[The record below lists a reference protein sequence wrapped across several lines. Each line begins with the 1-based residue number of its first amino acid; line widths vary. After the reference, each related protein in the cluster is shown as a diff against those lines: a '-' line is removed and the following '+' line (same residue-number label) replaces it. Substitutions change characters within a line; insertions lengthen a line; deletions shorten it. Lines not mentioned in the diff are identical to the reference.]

1 MEQANQKRIVLGI
14 SGGIA
19 AYKAAEL
26 LRLLIKQ
33 GIDVQV
39 VKTEAACH
47 FITPTTMQ
55 GLSGKPV
62 MTSQWDSSVPN
73 SMAHINLS
81 RAADAIVIAPASADF
96 IAKLA
101 HGLAD
106 DLLSALCL
114 ARLCPLIIAPA
125 MNREMWLNA
134 ATQRNVKQLLVDGVQ
149 ILGPDNGVQ
158 ACGEEGMG
166 RMLEA
171 EELARDIAGL
181 LPADKALNVSS
192 PSLAPDGTTDKT
204 TSHLTNPA
212 KDAGQVIGYSHS
224 TRLQSTAAKSL
235 VIPQGERG
243 QAPPLPKKLV
253 GKKVLITAG
262 PTYEAIDAVRGITN
276 RSSGKMGYAIAQAAL
291 ELGANVVLISGPT
304 ALTKPLGALGVDVQS
319 AEQMFNAVKQ
329 HLSNCDIFISVAAV
343 ADYRVAHPSEQKFKK
358 NTQNIT
364 LELVPNP
371 DILAYVANLTNPP
384 FCVGFAAESENLVEY
399 AEQKRRAKKLPLLV
413 GNLVQ
418 QAVGSDD
425 NELVLFDDSGRQTL
439 PRADKLTLARQLMQR
454 IAQRNKGV

>member
-1 MEQANQKRIVLGI
+1 MCSGCGSAFSCKMRSIMEQESNQPGSPADRMIPRMILGV

-26 LRLLIKQ
+26 LRLLVKQ
-33 GIDVQV
+33 GIEVQV
-39 VKTEAACH
+39 VMTEAACH
-47 FITPTTMQ
+47 FVTPTTMQ
-55 GLSGKPV
+55 GLSGRRV
-62 MTSQWDSSVPN
+62 YTDQWDASVPN
-73 SMAHINLS
+73 NMAHIGLS
-81 RAADAIVIAPASADF
+81 RGAKAIVIAPASADF

-114 ARLCPLIIAPA
+114 ARVCPLLIAPA

-134 ATQRNVKQLLVDGVQ
+134 ATQRNVKQLIADGVRV
-149 ILGPDNGVQ
+149 LGPDSGMQ

-171 EELARDIAGL
+171 AQLAQEIAAF
-181 LPADKALNVSS
+181 LPTANALS
-192 PSLAPDGTTDKT
+192 
-204 TSHLTNPA
+204 
-212 KDAGQVIGYSHS
+212 KDPISATLPG
-224 TRLQSTAAKSL
+224 
-235 VIPQGERG
+235 GERG
-243 QAPPLPKKLV
+243 QVQAPIRKLS
-253 GKKVLITAG
+253 GKRVLVTAG

-276 RSSGKMGYAIAQAAL
+276 RSSGKMGYAIAQAAQ
-291 ELGANVVLISGPT
+291 ESGANVLLVSGPT
-304 ALTKPLGALGVDVQS
+304 ALAKPHGVQCVDVQS
-319 AEQMFNAVKQ
+319 AEQMFEAVKQ
-329 HLSNCDIFISVAAV
+329 HVADCDIFIGVAAV
-343 ADYRVAHPSEQKFKK
+343 ADYRAAAPSAQKIKK
-358 NTQNIT
+358 TAGNLT

-384 FCVGFAAESENLVEY
+384 FCVGFAAESENLAEY

-418 QAVGSDD
+418 QAVGSDAS
-425 NELVLFDDSGRQTL
+425 ELVLFDDSGRQIL

-454 IAQRNKGV
+454 IAQRIK